1 MPMSK
6 VKKLLAV
13 GCGTSLMVL
22 VGLGGILWIR
32 GNAAPEY
39 KIPEWKLPSPNAYD
53 TLGEARKLEVSKWG
67 HAAVNPESRYDEKA
81 KKYTYP
87 LGPLE
92 DRKALLEKNQATI
105 AKVREALTQEFA
117 TPRKPGD
124 VQALADNFPHFA
136 EFRELARLLF
146 FASKT
151 YADLGQ
157 NNEAS
162 RCALDAI
169 TLGALISHQSQLIGN
184 LVGIACEAI
193 GRKALWERV
202 EGLDAKTTRAAAAR
216 LEALEPTRYSF
227 ESVLLNERDF
237 NQAYTYVNFKNSNAW
252 QYTSTYFSEGQD
264 AVTAEDMKAGEEL
277 EKPGVLD
284 RAKLLGTQAL
294 LTGQFV
300 WHTKKVIFAESGR
313 YMTELAAQ
321 TKLPYDPKRP
331 GPHIPTDPI
340 NQLVLPLFQQA
351 GQKDTATRVE
361 TALAR
366 VYLALRAHRLEKGS
380 YPATLAE
387 LVTNGYLKA
396 LPDDPFAPRFG
407 QTFGYRREAD
417 KLKLWSCGPDGD
429 DDHGRAIV
437 AKRDGGTPR
446 RFVQLGDEG
455 DMVARVNTY

>member
-22 VGLGGILWIR
+22 VGLGGILWVR

-53 TLGEARKLEVSKWG
+53 TLAEARKLEVSKLG
-67 HAAVNPESRYDEKA
+67 KAAVNPSGRYDEKT
-81 KKYTYP
+81 KKSVYE
-87 LGPLE
+87 LGPLD
-92 DRKALLEKNQATI
+92 DRKALLEQNQATI
-105 AKVREALTQEFA
+105 AKLRKALTQEFA

-124 VQALADNFPHFA
+124 VQALANDFPHFA
-136 EFRELARLLF
+136 QYRELARLLS

-157 NNEAS
+157 NDEAC
-162 RCALDAI
+162 RCAVDAI
-169 TLGALISHQSQLIGN
+169 KLGALISHRSQLIGN
-184 LVGIACEAI
+184 MVGIACEAI
-193 GRKALWERV
+193 GRRALWERA
-202 EGLDAKTTRAAAAR
+202 EGLDARTARAAVAR

-227 ESVLLNERDF
+227 ESVLLNECDF
-237 NQAYTYVNFKNSNAW
+237 NQANTYVNFKNSNAW
-252 QYTSTYFSEGQD
+252 QYTSTYFSEGLE
-264 AVTAEDMKAGEEL
+264 AAEAMMGEES
-277 EKPGVLD
+277 EKPGALD
-284 RAKLLGTQAL
+284 RVKQLAQQTW

-331 GPHIPTDPI
+331 GPCMPTDPI
-340 NQLVLPLFQQA
+340 NQMILPIFQQA
-351 GQKDTATRVE
+351 GKKDTATRAE
-361 TALAR
+361 TALAQ

-407 QTFGYRREAD
+407 QTFGYRREAGD
-417 KLKLWSCGPDGD
+417 KLTLWSCGPDGD

-437 AKRDGGTPR
+437 AKRDDGTPR